1 MQDSR
6 NVILAR
12 VARMIAVLGLSATSS
27 LALPGVVRHQ
37 IDTHLQVTSAVVA
50 SGGGPNFRHLTGG
63 TP

>member
-1 MQDSR
+1 
-6 NVILAR
+6 
-12 VARMIAVLGLSATSS
+12 MIAVLGLSVTTS